1 MSKSPTPRKTSAA
14 PRRRS
19 LVAELESLS
28 GLVDE
33 LGALQERVDELEDL
47 QVQRA
52 RAEAAL
58 RESEA
63 RYRTLFEE
71 SPISIWEID
80 WSGVKALVEALRARG
95 VTDLKGYFDAH
106 PEAVRKAVAAMRVV
120 NFNKAT
126 LDIYRAP
133 DADTFMDEMDA
144 YLARTY
150 WDGFGDEIQ
159 TLADGATRCS
169 YETRE
174 RAFDGTELYV
184 RIVRQIPE
192 GYRDSWARVIAT
204 VEDITERKVATQAV
218 RRGETW
224 RRHAARI
231 ARVGYWV
238 WHGSRITARDL
249 VDPGSAKRVEG
260 LRELRALF
268 GADPESGEA
277 RWEVHPEDRK
287 RLAEALA
294 KADRDRRGYDVEYR
308 ILGPADGLRVVHET
322 GEPTLDEDGVSEI
335 WVGIVRDVT
344 TEKRGQWLREGSS
357 RVLELLATGAPLS
370 EVLLLLVETVEGL
383 SRHMRCS
390 ILLYDPASE
399 TLRHG
404 VAPSLPDFY
413 NRAVDGLKAGP
424 DVGCC
429 GSAAFTGERVI
440 ATDVRTHPNWAP
452 WRDLVDRAGIVAC
465 WSEPIRSSSGEV
477 LGTFAIYYNEPRGP
491 DDDDL
496 DLIRTTAHLAG
507 LAIEQRRAEETLKR
521 SEERFRSVFEAAPIS
536 IWEEDWS
543 AVKAMTD
550 DLAREGVVDW
560 EAYFDTHREA
570 LIEAANRV
578 RIIATNHASLDIYR
592 APDQDALKEITRG
605 ELLTDNELET
615 FRREL
620 LAFIAGE
627 DFVSPD
633 AIEET
638 WDHEEIVTRIRA
650 TVPETEKE
658 TWARVI
664 TTIEDITDQK
674 KAEAEAVRAQE
685 RLIDAIESIPQ
696 AFALYDR
703 DDRLVVW
710 NSQAVR
716 FNPELTDM
724 IRPDVTF
731 GDIARAA
738 AERGV
743 VAESRGRID
752 DWTRARVARH
762 LNPAGEFVMEMA
774 DGRWFQVSEQRTR
787 EGGIVSVRTDISEI
801 KHREIKLAELSEAL
815 HRTNLHLDAAL
826 ANMAQGLAM
835 FDAEKRLIMCN
846 QRYLDMYDLPERL
859 GRPGTSLR
867 EIMEYSAARQGLS
880 DKVAARLTRK
890 RFALARRKREGYFDE
905 TLVDGRIIRVSHR
918 PLAGGGS
925 VATYEDV
932 TARERAQAELRESEA
947 RLAQAHRIAKLGH
960 WVWDE
965 RSDTLASASR
975 ELADIFG
982 VPEDALP
989 STVEAWNAFI
999 HPEDLPGIRKA
1010 IKKLGRAKPSYRVEY
1025 RIVRPDGEVRVVAED
1040 AEGEFDETGAMVRVV
1055 GTMQDI
1061 TERKRAEEALRAA
1074 KEQAELANRTK
1085 SEFLANMSHELRTPL
1100 NAIIGFSELIENQ
1113 VFGPVGSEK
1122 YLEYAKDIQ
1131 TSGEHLLELIN
1142 DILDL
1147 SKIEAGKLEL
1157 DDEEIDV
1164 AKVLESCEM
1173 LVRERAEGGGVA
1185 LRRKVANDLGH
1196 LRADK
1201 RKLKQILINLLSNA
1215 IKFTPEGGRVDV
1227 RARVD
1232 HRGDM
1237 VISVADTGIG
1247 IAPEDISKAMAP
1259 FSQVDTTL
1267 SRKYEGTG
1275 LGLPLTKSLV
1285 EMHGGTLD
1293 LASSLGEGTT
1303 VTVRLPAERV
1313 IGARRKSA

>member
-1 MSKSPTPRKTSAA
+1 M

-47 QVQRA
+47 QIQRA

-80 WSGVKALVEALRARG
+80 WSGVKALVDALTARG
-95 VTDLKGYFDAH
+95 VTDLKGYYDAH
-106 PEAVRKAVAAMRVV
+106 PEAVLEAVATMRVV

-133 DADTFMDEMDA
+133 DTETFMATMGA
-144 YLARTY
+144 YLAQTH

-159 TLADGATRCS
+159 ALAAGATRYG

-174 RAFDGTELYV
+174 RAFAGDDLYV
-184 RIVRQIPE
+184 RVVHQIPE
-192 GYRDSWARVIAT
+192 GYQDSWARVIAT

-238 WHGSRITARDL
+238 WHGSLITARDL
-249 VDPGSAKRVEG
+249 ADPGSAKRIEG

-268 GADPESGEA
+268 GVAPETGEA
-277 RWEVHPEDRK
+277 RWSVHPEDRD

-294 KADRDRRGYDVEYR
+294 KADRDRRGYDVGYR
-308 ILGPADGLRVVHET
+308 IIDPADALRVVHET
-322 GEPTLDEDGVSEI
+322 GEPTLDEDGASEI

-344 TEKRGQWLREGSS
+344 TEKRSQWLREGSS
-357 RVLELLATGAPLS
+357 RALELLATGASLS

-383 SRHMRCS
+383 NRHMRCS
-390 ILLYDPASE
+390 ILLYDPASG

-413 NRAVDGLKAGP
+413 NQAIDGLKAGP
-424 DVGCC
+424 EAGCC
-429 GSAAFTGERVI
+429 GTAAFTGERVI
-440 ATDVRTHPNWAP
+440 ATDVRSHPYWVSR
-452 WRDLVDRAGIVAC
+452 RDLAKRAGIVAC

-477 LGTFAIYYNEPRGP
+477 LGTFAIYYNGPRAP
-491 DDDDL
+491 DDDL
-496 DLIRTTAHLAG
+496 DLIRTMAHLAG
-507 LAIEQRRAEETLKR
+507 LAIEQRHAEETLKR
-521 SEERFRSVFEAAPIS
+521 GEERFRSVYEAAPIS

-543 AVKAMTD
+543 TVKAMID
-550 DLAREGVVDW
+550 DLARAGVPDW
-560 EAYFDTHREA
+560 EAYFDVHRET

-578 RIIATNHASLDIYR
+578 RVIATNRASLDIYR
-592 APDQDALKEITRG
+592 APDHDALKEFARG
-605 ELLTDNELET
+605 ELLTDSEFET

-627 DFVSPD
+627 DFASAD
-633 AIEET
+633 AVEET
-638 WDHEEIVTRIRA
+638 WDNEKIITRIRA
-650 TVPETEKE
+650 TVPETERK

-664 TTIEDITDQK
+664 TTVEDITDQK
-674 KAEAEAVRAQE
+674 KAEVEMVRAQE

-703 DDRLVVW
+703 ADRLVVW

-716 FNPELTDM
+716 FNPELTEL
-724 IRPDVTF
+724 IRPGATF

-743 VAESRGRID
+743 VAEARGQVDAWI
-752 DWTRARVARH
+752 RARVARH
-762 LNPAGEFVMEMA
+762 LDPTGEFIQEMA
-774 DGRWFQVSEQRTR
+774 DGRWFQVSERRTR

-801 KHREIKLAELSEAL
+801 KHREIELAELSAAL
-815 HRTNLHLDAAL
+815 RRTNLHLDAAL
-826 ANMAQGLAM
+826 ANMVQGLAM
-835 FDAEKRLIMCN
+835 FDAGNRLIMCN
-846 QRYLDMYDLPERL
+846 QRYLDMFNLPGRL
-859 GRPGTSLR
+859 GRPGTNLR
-867 EIMEYSAARQGLS
+867 EIMEYSAVRQELS
-880 DKVAARLTRK
+880 DKAATRLIRK
-890 RFALARRKREGYFDE
+890 RLALARRKHEGHFNE
-905 TLVDGRIIRVSHR
+905 TLANGRIIRISHR

-932 TARERAQAELRESEA
+932 TAREHAQDELRESEA

-960 WVWDE
+960 WVWGE
-965 RSDTLASASR
+965 RTDTLVRASR

-982 VPEDALP
+982 VPEGTLP
-989 STVEAWNAFI
+989 STVETWSALI
-999 HPEDLPGIRKA
+999 HPDDLPGVRAVIE
-1010 IKKLGRAKPSYRVEY
+1010 KLGRAKPSYRIEY
-1025 RIVRPDGEVRVVAED
+1025 RIVRPDGEVRMVAED
-1040 AEGEFDETGAMVRVV
+1040 AEGEFDKTGAMIRVV

-1061 TERKRAEEALRAA
+1061 TERKRTEEALRAA
-1074 KEQAELANRTK
+1074 KEQAELANRAK

-1100 NAIIGFSELIENQ
+1100 NAVIGFSELIGNQ
-1113 VFGPVGSEK
+1113 VFGPVGNEK

-1131 TSGEHLLELIN
+1131 TSGAHLLGLIN

-1157 DDEEIDV
+1157 DEEEVDV

-1173 LVRERAEGGGVA
+1173 LVRERAEIGDVA

-1201 RKLKQILINLLSNA
+1201 RKIKQILINLLSNA
-1215 IKFTPEGGRVDV
+1215 IKFTPKGGRV
-1227 RARVD
+1227 RVD
-1232 HRGDM
+1232 ARIDRGGDM

-1247 IAPEDISKAMAP
+1247 IAPEDIVKAMAP
-1259 FSQVDTTL
+1259 FSQVDTAL

-1293 LASSLGEGTT
+1293 LASGLGEGTT

-1313 IGARRKSA
+1313 IEARGKSSPCR